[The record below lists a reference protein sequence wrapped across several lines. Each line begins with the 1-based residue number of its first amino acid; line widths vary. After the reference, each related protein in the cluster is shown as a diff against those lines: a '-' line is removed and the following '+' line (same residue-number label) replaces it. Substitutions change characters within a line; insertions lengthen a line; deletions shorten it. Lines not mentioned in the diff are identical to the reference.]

1 MFIKKLITTIL
12 AIVPFVF
19 LADLKA
25 QHCPFDG
32 YYTLAIRI
40 SKAGKSGPIPD
51 FYLLEKELA
60 RKDSCSF
67 TDRVDSIRFLSEREL
82 KAEMAEDPRSTRSR
96 YLPERLKKDHN
107 FLKGNRVIFLG
118 MSAKDCMVEK
128 GNEYDYLPR
137 QFVVRYTNNGREKEI
152 FVPQESIYSLCGAG
166 GSWKRIKPMEIQLP

>member
-1 MFIKKLITTIL
+1 MKNLGKWLLTLYMSLIIT
-12 AIVPFVF
+12 
-19 LADLKA
+19 DLLA

-32 YYTLAIRI
+32 YYTLAIRLN
-40 SKAGKSGPIPD
+40 KAGKRGPIPD
-51 FYLLEKELA
+51 FYLLEKEVA

-67 TDRVDSIRFLSEREL
+67 TDRVDSIRFLSEREI

-137 QFVVRYTNNGREKEI
+137 QFVVRYTNNGRETEI
-152 FVPQESIYSLCGAG
+152 VVPQESIYSLCGAG